1 MLLRDGGASDHGRV
15 SDVTRYTL
23 KADPHSSHSIILGW
37 LGEGHGRRALDVG
50 AADGLLSRH
59 LTVQGWRVTALERDA
74 AAAARGAGHCERMIV
89 TDLDRDLPALDGPF
103 EAIVCGDVLEHLTE
117 PSRVLRG
124 LARVLAPR
132 GRLVLSIPNIAH
144 LWIRLSLLC
153 GKFDYAERGI
163 LDRTH
168 LRFFTARTLD
178 ELLAAAKLSVLRRTA
193 TPVPLPLLVPPRW
206 HGAWLTGVHG
216 ASARAARALPRLLGY
231 QFVVLT
237 TSAGAAEDV

>member
-15 SDVTRYTL
+15 SGVTRYTL
-23 KADPHSSHSIILGW
+23 KADPHSSHSVILRW
-37 LGEGHGRRALDVG
+37 LGDGHGRRVLDVG

-59 LTVQGWRVTALERDA
+59 LTAQGWRVTALEREA
-74 AAAARGAGHCERMIV
+74 AAAARGALHCERMIV
-89 TDLDRDLPALDGPF
+89 ADLDRDLPALDGPF
-103 EAIVCGDVLEHLTE
+103 DTIVCGDVLEHLAE

-168 LRFFTARTLD
+168 LRFFT
-178 ELLAAAKLSVLRRTA
+178 RRTAVALLEGLGVAVREVKA
-193 TPVPLPLLVPPRW
+193 TPVPLNLVHP
-206 HGAWLTGVHG
+206 VFEQ
-216 ASARAARALPRLLGY
+216 ARAGRLAHRALAGWTSLLPRLLGF
-231 QFVVLT
+231 QFVMLAVKT
-237 TSAGAAEDV
+237 G